1 MTLKIKSIKFNNTS
15 IIFAQLANGLW
26 VVPAKLL
33 GLALGYS
40 KEGGKFIDAFVGWG
54 LVMNDDYVTMSGT
67 QLAEM
72 KQVAPELGV
81 SLNAPNVTFLT
92 MNGVIR
98 SLLRSRSSMAED
110 FRSFLVKHAD
120 DILSDDAR
128 NKLPVRT
135 KKAKKEIS
143 VPKTE
148 GLPEELQKPLSVLR
162 EMALTGFFSKEDLA
176 GYYKRV
182 FESTL
187 PAAPAL
193 PAVIPTAAVV
203 TKKDATQLVPVSN
216 IQASSLTPN
225 FTAIRSFFLTGHQ
238 KHPDFMLWLTA
249 EEIGAKCGKTADQVK
264 TFSSN
269 YARSHGRDLANNQAK
284 AAILQAGGYFEG
296 VSSLVDDRRL
306 PTFVDHEIGCM
317 STWYL
322 MEEGMLVWRNY
333 WSPRAVEEI
342 EKLIAASPTKRAP
355 ALPAPALPLQ
365 QTAEDARRDM
375 GESIPM
381 PALDGADGKRWE
393 GAATLAHPEQARR
406 T

>member
-1 MTLKIKSIKFNNTS
+1 MTLKTKSIKFNNIT
-15 IIFAQLANGLW
+15 IIFAQLATGDW

-40 KEGGKFIDAFVGWG
+40 REGQKFIDTFPKWG
-54 LVMNDDYVTMSGT
+54 LALNDDTLIFTGEELA
-67 QLAEM
+67 QL
-72 KQVAPELGV
+72 KKDAPELGV
-81 SLNAPNVTFLT
+81 SSGSNSATLLT
-92 MNGVIR
+92 MRGVTKA
-98 SLLRSRSSMAED
+98 LLKSRGTMAES
-110 FRSFLVKHAD
+110 FRDHLVKKAD
-120 DILSDDAR
+120 DILSDDSRA
-128 NKLPVRT
+128 KLPVLA
-135 KKAKKEIS
+135 KKAKKEIAA
-143 VPKTE
+143 PKTE

-187 PAAPAL
+187 PVAIVAPQLHATT
-193 PAVIPTAAVV
+193 PVV

-238 KHPDFMLWLTA
+238 KHPDFLLWLTA

-264 TFSSN
+264 TFSSA
-269 YARSHGRDLANNQAK
+269 YARSNGRDLANNQAK

-342 EKLIAASPTKRAP
+342 EKLIAASPTVRAP
-355 ALPAPALPLQ
+355 KLPAPALPLPQ
-365 QTAEDARRDM
+365 AAEVT
-375 GESIPM
+375 IPM
-381 PALDGADGKRWE
+381 PALDGSDGKQWQNV
-393 GAATLAHPEQARR
+393 GSKTP
-406 T
+406 

>member
-54 LVMNDDYVTMSGT
+54 LGMNDDYVTMSGT

-81 SLNAPNVTFLT
+81 SLNAPTVTFLT

-135 KKAKKEIS
+135 KKAKKEIAA
-143 VPKTE
+143 PKTE

-187 PAAPAL
+187 PVAIVAPQL
-193 PAVIPTAAVV
+193 PATAPVV
-203 TKKDATQLVPVSN
+203 TKKDSTQLVPVSN

-238 KHPDFMLWLTA
+238 KHPDFVQWLTA

-264 TFSSN
+264 TFSSA
-269 YARSHGRDLANNQAK
+269 YARSNGRDLANNQAK

-342 EKLIAASPTKRAP
+342 EKLIAASPTVRAP
-355 ALPAPALPLQ
+355 KLQAPALPLPQ
-365 QTAEDARRDM
+365 AAEVT
-375 GESIPM
+375 IPM
-381 PALDGADGKRWE
+381 PALDGSDGKQWQNV
-393 GAATLAHPEQARR
+393 GSKTP
-406 T
+406 